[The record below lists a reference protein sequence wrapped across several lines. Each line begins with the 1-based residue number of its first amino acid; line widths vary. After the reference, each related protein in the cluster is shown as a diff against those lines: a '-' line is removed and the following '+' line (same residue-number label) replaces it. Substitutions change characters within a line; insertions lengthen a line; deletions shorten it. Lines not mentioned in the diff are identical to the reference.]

1 MPSARGRYND
11 AMTSIALKNDPVLR
25 KKAAPVAIE
34 EFGSHNLVKT
44 TAAMAEAMFQEPDGI
59 GIAAPQIKI
68 PKQVFLVAADVLNP
82 VQLNERIQTSNKTG
96 AGKSRHF
103 TSDDY
108 LVFINPKIE
117 KYSQKKS
124 KDIEGCL
131 SVRGIYGEVT
141 RSEKIVVQYYNVNG
155 KRLSRGASG
164 LFARI
169 IQHEVDHLNG
179 TLFIDKAN
187 NIQKI

>member
-1 MPSARGRYND
+1 MTAELSTNYYAPPTNLFSVFFLAR
-11 AMTSIALKNDPVLR
+11 
-25 KKAAPVAIE
+25 
-34 EFGSHNLVKT
+34 
-44 TAAMAEAMFQEPDGI
+44 
-59 GIAAPQIKI
+59 
-68 PKQVFLVAADVLNP
+68 
-82 VQLNERIQTSNKTG
+82 
-96 AGKSRHF
+96 
-103 TSDDY
+103 
-108 LVFINPKIE
+108 
-117 KYSQKKS
+117 SQKKS